1 MQDIIGMREMG
12 AIFSVTDDYGIDRES
27 ISVPLEKTDPGDVIG
42 LPGGEL
48 EIVVPLTVDI
58 DDWLSTLKSRLEE
71 LGFTLTDPE
80 EE

>member
-1 MQDIIGMREMG
+1 MEEIIGMREMG
-12 AIFSVTDDYGIDRES
+12 AIFSVTDDYGINRES
-27 ISVPLEKTDPGDVIG
+27 ISVPLEKTDPGEVIW

-58 DDWLSTLKSRLEE
+58 DNWLGTLKSSLEE
-71 LGFTLTDPE
+71 LGFTLTDTE